1 MRNDSAGKP
10 AGSKTLHGRGLSPGK
25 AIGTAYRVAPIR
37 GGFFPIHIQPEG
49 AAEELKR
56 LKTALGAS
64 LHQLHNVRDR
74 LEAQVGREQSC
85 IVDAHLL
92 ILEDRHFLQGIEKR
106 ILDSLESAEQATR
119 ATVESWLRLYR
130 SLQDPFFRERGSD
143 LEEVAERLIANLG
156 QLQPSKP
163 HNLPRDLVLVAE
175 RISLLAVAEFRLDR
189 IRGLLLNQGGRHSH
203 LNIIARSCQIPVVAG
218 IERVTE
224 WVQSGDVVLVDGD
237 QGLAQVRPS
246 LEDQKSFS
254 IQVRQQ
260 HQRSLLESDPAACRT
275 LDGRRIHIFANTEVG
290 TEVGLGLQMG
300 GEGIGLFRSES
311 IYLEDREAPAG
322 EERQYSV
329 YRELAQMVG
338 EQKAIIRTLDIGD
351 EDHPYFSKL
360 AGMAPPVLGL
370 RGIRMSLR
378 YPEIFRTQ
386 VRAILRARRHGSL
399 DIALPMVS
407 GLEEIRQARQLIRK
421 VQHELGPPPNG
432 KPAEVGIM
440 LEVPAALLV
449 LPALLEESDFV
460 LVGSNDLI
468 QFTLAVGRTDEKAS
482 DLYNPLHPAIL
493 RSLARIAEACNQAG
507 KPAIVCGEIA
517 SQPDFAS
524 LLVGMGFQSLSM
536 SPFAI
541 PVIKRHLRRLR
552 FETLRQ
558 GAVSLTGLSTIEE
571 IETAFREFFE
581 PEGARGGE
589 AREKDTKTFAKFR

>member
-1 MRNDSAGKP
+1 MRNVDP
-10 AGSKTLHGRGLSPGK
+10 ASLSHPKALRGRGLSPGK
-25 AIGTAYRVAPIR
+25 AIGTAYRVAPLR
-37 GGFFPIHIQPEG
+37 GGFFPLHIRPED

-56 LKTALGAS
+56 LKTALGVS
-64 LHQLHNVRDR
+64 LRQLHEVRDR
-74 LEAQVGREQSC
+74 LESQVGREQSC

-92 ILEDRHFLQGIEKR
+92 ILEDQHFLKGIEKR
-106 ILDSLESAEQATR
+106 ILGSSESAEQATR

-156 QLQPSKP
+156 RLQPSKP
-163 HNLPRDLVLVAE
+163 QNLPRDLVLFAD
-175 RISLLAVAEFRLDR
+175 RISLLALAEFSLDR
-189 IRGLLLNQGGRHSH
+189 VRGLLLNQGGRHSH
-203 LNIIARSCQIPVVAG
+203 VNIIARSCQIPVVAG

-224 WVQSGDVVLVDGD
+224 RVHSGDVVLVDGD

-246 LEDQKSFS
+246 LKDQEEFS

-260 HQRSLLESDPAACRT
+260 RQRSRQESDRAACRT
-275 LDGRRIHIFANTEVG
+275 LDGHRIHILANTEVG
-290 TEVGLGLQMG
+290 SEVGLGLQMG

-311 IYLEDREAPAG
+311 IYLENRKAPAG
-322 EERQYSV
+322 EERQYGV
-329 YRELAQMVG
+329 YRKLAQMAG
-338 EQKAIIRTLDIGD
+338 ERKAIIRTLDIGD

-386 VRAILRARRHGSL
+386 IRAILRARQHGNL

-407 GLEEIRQARQLIRK
+407 GLQEVRQARRLIEEVQAQL
-421 VQHELGPPPNG
+421 GAPPEG
-432 KPAEVGIM
+432 KPVEVGIM
-440 LEVPAALLV
+440 LEVPAALLI

-460 LVGSNDLI
+460 LVGSNDLV
-468 QFTLAVGRTDEKAS
+468 QFTLAVGRIDEEAS
-482 DLYNPLHPAIL
+482 DLYNPLHPSIL
-493 RSLARIAEACNQAG
+493 RSLVQIADACNQAS

-517 SQPDFAS
+517 SHADFAS
-524 LLVGMGFQSLSM
+524 LLVGMGFRSLSM

-552 FETLRQ
+552 LDTLRK
-558 GAVSLTGLSTIEE
+558 AADYLTSLSAIEE
-571 IETAFREFFE
+571 IETAFRDHFD
-581 PEGARGGE
+581 PAGSPLRSAS
-589 AREKDTKTFAKFR
+589 